1 MREFGYMVPNI
12 PPLSQGS
19 LYAVQT
25 YTQCN
30 CIQTNLV
37 NQLFQLTSEE
47 HKVKKLFEIN
57 FDRYNITPFNNV
69 CTITNN
75 IKVSWNIILLQDI

>member
-1 MREFGYMVPNI
+1 M
-12 PPLSQGS
+12 
-19 LYAVQT
+19 QT

-30 CIQTNLV
+30 QLKTNLV

-47 HKVKKLFEIN
+47 HKVKTLFEIN
-57 FDRYNITPFNNV
+57 FDRYNITPFNNIYIV
-69 CTITNN
+69 TNN